1 MNFFKFRFF
10 TQLRVAVVALGLL
23 PVFGHGQESACPKP
37 KQANDVLKCLQIK
50 HPEVL
55 SEKTAHEVSEGLA
68 RQGAAW
74 KNPDVSLESLRG
86 KNLGSTVV
94 TTEVRISQAIEVSG
108 KRSAR
113 KSIGEALGDSFKA
126 ESLSK
131 LEEVT
136 LNGIKSLYRLTQ
148 LNDEIAKTEESVQRF
163 KTIKNQYQQRPKL
176 NPEQELTSGLVQ
188 LAVSEFEI
196 KLNHLQTEK
205 KTILADLS
213 ASTTLSTALIEKNL
227 PSIKT
232 SWPETPKI
240 EGGIQSSSILK
251 SKAQVS
257 LAEGE
262 LKEAQAQAW
271 PEFTVS
277 LIGTDNIDGSLQY
290 QTYGAGISM
299 PLPLFQRNEGEK
311 SLKTSQY
318 SKALKVHAR
327 NTEKQQSDLKNL
339 IQLYEAS
346 VKNLK
351 NTPSNQSVE
360 TKHKKAESLFARGL
374 IAGPLIIETHR
385 QLLEYTQS
393 RNEEE
398 LKALESLWTLYILNG
413 TFLNQTL

>member
-1 MNFFKFRFF
+1 M
-10 TQLRVAVVALGLL
+10 TAIALGFFPL
-23 PVFGHGQESACPKP
+23 FGYSEEIPCPIP
-37 KQANDVLKCLQIK
+37 KQANDILKCVQIK

-55 SEKTAHEVSEGLA
+55 SENVSNEVSERLA

-74 KNPDVSLESLRG
+74 KNPDISLESLRG
-86 KNLGSTVV
+86 KNLGSTLVS
-94 TTEVRISQAIEVSG
+94 TEVRISQTIEVSG

-113 KSIGEALGDSFKA
+113 QSIGEALGDGFKA

-148 LNDEIAKTEESVQRF
+148 LKDEIAKAEESIQRF

-176 NPEQELTSGLVQ
+176 NPEQELTSGLIQ

-196 KLNHLQTEK
+196 KLNRLETEK

-213 ASTTLSTALIEKNL
+213 SSTTLTAATLEKNL
-227 PSIKT
+227 PPVKT
-232 SWPETPKI
+232 NWPETPKI
-240 EGGIQSSSILK
+240 DGAIQSSSILK
-251 SKAQVS
+251 SKAQVN
-257 LAEGE
+257 LTEGE
-262 LKEAQAQAW
+262 WKEARAQAW

-299 PLPLFQRNEGEK
+299 PFPLFQRNEGEK
-311 SLKTSQY
+311 SLKASQY
-318 SKALKVHAR
+318 SKALKVHLR
-327 NTEKQQSDLKNL
+327 NIEKQQSDLKNL

-360 TKHKKAESLFARGL
+360 TKHKKAESLFSKGL

-398 LKALESLWTLYILNG
+398 LKALEALWTLYILNG